1 MRKQLLEAFLMTI
14 SALLALALALAD
26 PAATQAPASTPAKV
40 EKTADQDQ
48 MICKSQVQTGTRFS
62 TRICRTKAQWEEQ
75 TREAREY
82 VDRQTTGCNRGPSC

>member
-1 MRKQLLEAFLMTI
+1 
-14 SALLALALALAD
+14 
-26 PAATQAPASTPAKV
+26 
-40 EKTADQDQ
+40 

-75 TREAREY
+75 TREARDY